1 MREIMA
7 GQMGGGGQVSA
18 DAFAGTPLARL
29 CTIPMQQM
37 ADPEVTDMTVDMRG
51 RGLTDFEVEIF
62 TDLLAKNRSIRSVD
76 MRDNPE
82 ISDDALA
89 LLLEAV
95 RGHRKISEL
104 SGIPI
109 RALGAGNLRQL
120 DLGNRGLGDP
130 EAFLLCSALTPE
142 ARVQRLDLRGNS
154 FGPNAAARIVECIQK
169 ADIETVSEIPVRD
182 LRANRITDLLLQAK
196 NLG

>member
-1 MREIMA
+1 MN
-7 GQMGGGGQVSA
+7 
-18 DAFAGTPLARL
+18 
-29 CTIPMQQM
+29 
-37 ADPEVTDMTVDMRG
+37 VDMRG
-51 RGLTDFEVEIF
+51 RGLTDFEVRIF
-62 TDLLAKNRSIRSVD
+62 TDLLEKNRSVRSVD

-109 RALGAGNLRQL
+109 RALAVGNLRQL
-120 DLGNRGLGDP
+120 DLGDP
-130 EAFLLCSALTPE
+130 EAFLLCSTLTPE

-154 FGPNAAARIVECIQK
+154 FGPN
-169 ADIETVSEIPVRD
+169 
-182 LRANRITDLLLQAK
+182 
-196 NLG
+196 